1 MTTPNNKPV
10 PSNVTIPAGL
20 TSLVMVDT
28 LDRCKTGHAAHAS
41 RVRPLVK
48 RGLVSAKTGKLTAA
62 GKKVH
67 ATITAPTLKA
77 AKVAGNHNAKTSGT
91 R

>member
-28 LDRCKTGHAAHAS
+28 LDRC
-41 RVRPLVK
+41 
-48 RGLVSAKTGKLTAA
+48 
-62 GKKVH
+62 
-67 ATITAPTLKA
+67 
-77 AKVAGNHNAKTSGT
+77 
-91 R
+91 

>member
-1 MTTPNNKPV
+1 
-10 PSNVTIPAGL
+10 
-20 TSLVMVDT
+20 
-28 LDRCKTGHAAHAS
+28 
-41 RVRPLVK
+41 
-48 RGLVSAKTGKLTAA
+48 VSAKTGKLTAA